1 MAAKVDAFLQKTG
14 RGNGKLLGFC
24 GHATRGRRRI
34 FRDRSWADPPGGG
47 AGPIGQPVRA
57 ALGGEAIE
65 ILLDE
70 TRTDEQRIEG
80 FRDLMA
86 ERFDLPL
93 ISRYVLGSHWRRATP
108 EQRDEYST
116 LFEKFLVSTYASRLG
131 EYGGEILEVKSA
143 RQEGKKDTIVSTR
156 IGKKGGP
163 LVRVDW
169 RVRKMDHGYKVV
181 DVIIEGVSMV
191 ITQRDEFAS
200 VIRRAGGNV
209 EGLLAKLRDKS
220 G

>member
-1 MAAKVDAFLQKTG
+1 MGNIGAFA
-14 RGNGKLLGFC
+14 
-24 GHATRGRRRI
+24 ATRLAAAVGFFVI
-34 FRDRSWADPPGGG
+34 VLGLISPAAAQDQSASQF
-47 AGPIGQPVRA
+47 VE

-65 ILLDE
+65 ILLNE
-70 TRTDEQRIEG
+70 TRTDEQRIQG

-108 EQRDEYST
+108 EQREEYST
-116 LFEKFLVSTYASRLG
+116 LFERFLVSTYASRLG
-131 EYGGEILEVKSA
+131 DYGGEILEVKST

-156 IGKKGGP
+156 IGKKGGS

-169 RVRKMDHGYKVV
+169 RVRRMDHGYKIV
-181 DVIIEGVSMV
+181 DVIIEGVSMI

-200 VIRRAGGNV
+200 VIRRSGGNV
-209 EGLLAKLRDKS
+209 EGLLAKLRDNS